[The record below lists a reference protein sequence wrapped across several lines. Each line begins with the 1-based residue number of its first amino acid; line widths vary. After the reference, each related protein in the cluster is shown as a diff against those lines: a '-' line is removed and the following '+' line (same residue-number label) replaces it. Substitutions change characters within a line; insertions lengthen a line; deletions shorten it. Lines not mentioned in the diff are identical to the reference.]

1 MRRATILLCAVIAL
15 PAIAGRVAGQTAIPS
30 SAKVT
35 GTVLDTA
42 QLPISGAIVELL
54 SLGQMRSDDGGAFR
68 FIGVPAGSVI
78 LHVAKIGFQPVMKV
92 VALAGGDSVDLDVT
106 LRPAIYQLA
115 TVVVHRDSSYAMRS
129 DPTGFDRRRR
139 NGMGHYIA
147 VDEIVQKHFTETSH
161 LLRAMPGVSVRSD
174 GVVSIDRG
182 QLTLVGSTCGGVS
195 VQVDGVRMPDGF
207 SVNVIPIAA
216 VRGVEVYSGPATTP
230 EELVT
235 SRTVCGTVVI
245 WTR

>member
-1 MRRATILLCAVIAL
+1 MRRTILMVWAVVA
-15 PAIAGRVAGQTAIPS
+15 PAIVGRLSGQSTTPS
-30 SAKVT
+30 ATKIT

-42 QLPISGAIVELL
+42 QLPVSGAIVELL
-54 SLGQMRSDDGGAFR
+54 SLGQTRTDDGGAFR
-68 FIGVPAGSVI
+68 FVGVPAGSVI

-92 VALAGGDSVDLDVT
+92 IAVAGGDSVDLDVT
-106 LRPAIYQLA
+106 LKPVIYQLA
-115 TVVVHRDSSYAMRS
+115 TVVVHRDSSYASRS

-139 NGMGHYIA
+139 NGLGHYIA
-147 VDEIVQKHFTETSH
+147 ADEIAQKHFTETSH
-161 LLRAMPGVSVRSD
+161 LLRAIPGVSVRSD

-182 QLTLVGSTCGGVS
+182 QLTLVGSRCGGVS
-195 VQVDGVRMPDGF
+195 VQVDGVRMPDDF
-207 SVNVIPIAA
+207 SVNLIPISA

-230 EELVT
+230 QELVT

>member
-1 MRRATILLCAVIAL
+1 VRRLTLLAGAAVAQL
-15 PAIAGRVAGQTAIPS
+15 SIAGRLGGQATTPG
-30 SAKVT
+30 SARLT

-42 QLPISGAIVELL
+42 QLPVSGAIVELL
-54 SLGQMRSDDGGAFR
+54 SLGQTRSDDGGAFR
-68 FIGVPAGSVI
+68 FVGVPAGSVI

-115 TVVVHRDSSYAMRS
+115 TVVVHRDSSYAVRS

-174 GVVSIDRG
+174 GVIRIDRG
-182 QLTLVGSTCGGVS
+182 QLTLVGSACAGVS
-195 VQVDGVRMPDGF
+195 VQVDGVRMPDDF
-207 SVNVIPIAA
+207 NVNVIPISA
-216 VRGVEVYSGPATTP
+216 VRGLEVYSGPATTP

>member
-1 MRRATILLCAVIAL
+1 MRRAVRGLMWLSIAL
-15 PAIAGRVAGQTAIPS
+15 PAIVGRLDGQATTSP
-30 SAKVT
+30 AKLT

-42 QLPISGAIVELL
+42 QMPVTGAIVELL
-54 SLGQMRSDDGGAFR
+54 SLGQTRTDGGGAFR
-68 FIGVPAGSVI
+68 FTGVPAGSVI

-92 VALAGGDSVDLDVT
+92 IGVAAGDSVDLDVT
-106 LRPAIYQLA
+106 LKPAIYQLA
-115 TVVVHRDSSYAMRS
+115 TVVVHRDSSYAVRS

-139 NGMGHYIA
+139 NGLGHYIA
-147 VDEIVQKHFTETSH
+147 VDEIAQKHFTETSH

-182 QLTLVGSTCGGVS
+182 AVTLVGSSCAGVS
-195 VQVDGVRMPDGF
+195 VQVDGVRMPEDF

-216 VRGVEVYSGPATTP
+216 VRAVEVYSGPATTP